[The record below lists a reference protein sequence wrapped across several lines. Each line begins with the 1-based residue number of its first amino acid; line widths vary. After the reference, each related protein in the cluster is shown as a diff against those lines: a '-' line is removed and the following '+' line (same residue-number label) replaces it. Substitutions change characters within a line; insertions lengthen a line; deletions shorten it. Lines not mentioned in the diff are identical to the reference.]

1 MKKTQIKSK
10 NEIKT
15 YLISQLVVLFFVI
28 IAFIFL
34 LREHLHKVEINNI
47 SMLIILSIFIALAI
61 SVTITIHA
69 FWKYIKY
76 EKNT

>member
-10 NEIKT
+10 NEIMA
-15 YLISQLVVLFFVI
+15 YLISRLVVLFFVVL
-28 IAFIFL
+28 AFIFL
-34 LREHLHKVEINNI
+34 LKEHLHKIETNNI
-47 SMLIILSIFIALAI
+47 SMLIILTVTIALAI
-61 SVTITIHA
+61 SVTTTINA